1 MKKLFLA
8 VAMTFGAMTMAACTA
23 PVDSDGSQSEE
34 ATQGLRI
41 TEESDTVIVGDFAS
55 GENVV
60 SFEARLEAPIVRS
73 KLVVNGAT
81 YEFAVNVVDSK
92 LDIDG
97 HANTILAADAEV
109 LRRLEKAFDKAG
121 SPSKIREAMF
131 RTIALMSAA
140 PRGTTILHKS
150 ITPAAAP
157 SELERGYCD
166 NDDGITYLCG
176 CNTIPSGCSNTYMG
190 VGGPDG
196 KNPLYKAGGVVSSQG
211 SDTGSYGGYVS
222 GCTSTPTYTH
232 EHEVCEYSRDSS
244 YHGRVTWAARCGW
257 SASQCEGRC
266 GAGCPNSYN
275 FYLTKDCLDHDVC
288 LNNHPGASATSTFGD
303 CGNEF
308 DRASGDFAYGTG
320 ASFASL
326 CGSWMIGETTR

>member
-1 MKKLFLA
+1 MRKVLLVA
-8 VAMTFGAMTMAACTA
+8 AMTFGAMTMAACSA
-23 PVDSDGSQSEE
+23 PVDSDSSQTEE
-34 ATQGLRI
+34 ASQGLQI
-41 TEESDTVIVGDFAS
+41 TEESETAIVGSYVS
-55 GENVV
+55 GESVV
-60 SFEARLEAPIVRS
+60 SFEARLEAPFVRS
-73 KLVVNGAT
+73 KLVVNGAA
-81 YEFAVNVVDSK
+81 YDFALDVVESK

-97 HANTILAADAEV
+97 HSNTILAADAEV

-131 RTIALMSAA
+131 RTISLMSAA
-140 PRGTTILHKS
+140 PRGTTIVQKVV
-150 ITPAAAP
+150 TPTAATN
-157 SELERGYCD
+157 ELNRGYCD
-166 NDDGITYLCG
+166 NNDGVTYLCG
-176 CNTIPSGCSNTYMG
+176 CNTMPSGCSRTFMG
-190 VGGPDG
+190 YGGPDG
-196 KNPLYKAGGVVSSQG
+196 ANPLYKAGGTVSSQG

-222 GCTSTPTYTH
+222 GCTSTPAYTH

-244 YHGRVTWAARCGW
+244 YHGRVTWGARCGW

-275 FYLTKDCLDHDVC
+275 FYITKDCLDHDVC
-288 LNNHPGASATSTFGD
+288 LNNHPNAASTSTFGD

-308 DRASGDFAYGTG
+308 DRASGDFTSGTG